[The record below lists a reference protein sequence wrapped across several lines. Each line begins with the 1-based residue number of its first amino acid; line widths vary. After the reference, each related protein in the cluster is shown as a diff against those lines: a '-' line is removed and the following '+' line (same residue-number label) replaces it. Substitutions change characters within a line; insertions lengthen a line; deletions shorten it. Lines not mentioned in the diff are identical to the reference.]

1 MEKTIFPMQRKTLQN
16 ETKRGGNRFKN
27 SASLIRVQCKLNE
40 LHCSMS
46 ECWCIG
52 RSGSIFRKKKRKERK
67 RKKKENE
74 KFVGKRICM
83 KFLDD
88 SITLQNNAYEWEY
101 VWHSCSRIDRCIRCD
116 RWPKTINYLTN
127 KIIYIE
133 RRLKLETVCTCVF
146 CYFDVLLTTV
156 QYYSSKQ
163 MMREC
168 KL

>member
-88 SITLQNNAYEWEY
+88 SITLQNKNAY
-101 VWHSCSRIDRCIRCD
+101 
-116 RWPKTINYLTN
+116 K
-127 KIIYIE
+127 
-133 RRLKLETVCTCVF
+133 
-146 CYFDVLLTTV
+146 
-156 QYYSSKQ
+156 
-163 MMREC
+163 
-168 KL
+168 